1 MTREVVTL
9 AEDASIGEALSRFV
23 EGGFRHLPVVRDGV
37 PVGVVSDRDMRR
49 LEGVLAAQVGDP
61 AEDDARLAA
70 PVSALLEMREVVSVR
85 AEASARDV
93 IDAMLRE
100 HVSAVLVT
108 DDAGRLAGI
117 VTSVDVLRALRDA
130 L

>member
-1 MTREVVTL
+1 
-9 AEDASIGEALSRFV
+9 
-23 EGGFRHLPVVRDGV
+23 
-37 PVGVVSDRDMRR
+37 MRR